1 MSASRCHDPGES
13 NDVYCLFTYGL
24 IDFQQMN
31 IHIPDTFL
39 YYYPLLLKTDNL
51 VPKDMDIVAFFRH
64 IRSTARQD
72 LIASWTASIGQ
83 QFEPHLAVGI
93 ALHYALNGNDSY
105 FGQIMR
111 TIQLKK
117 GMLKIMPVLQA
128 LLMGHTGK
136 YDDALVLLRDIP
148 VDMAN
153 VPFIL
158 ALKADIFFDMKDFG
172 RAEQLYKEALPTIEY
187 KSPIY
192 SRLGEILLLRKDYET
207 ARSSLM
213 MAIELDEKNVM
224 AHYYLGDLYQLTGE
238 LDKAKKEY
246 GICAAVDFKSHIS
259 QLAQQKLLQA
269 CFRE

>member
-1 MSASRCHDPGES
+1 
-13 NDVYCLFTYGL
+13 
-24 IDFQQMN
+24 MN

-51 VPKDMDIVAFFRH
+51 LPQNMDIVAFFRH
-64 IRSTARQD
+64 IRSAARKD
-72 LIASWTASIGQ
+72 LISSWTASLNQ
-83 QFEPHLAVGI
+83 QFELHLAVGI
-93 ALHYALNGNDSY
+93 ALHYALNGNESY

-117 GMLKIMPVLQA
+117 GLFKIMPVLQA

-136 YDDALVLLRDIP
+136 YDDALILLRDIP
-148 VDMAN
+148 IDMAH
-153 VPFIL
+153 VPFIV
-158 ALKADIFFDMKDFG
+158 ALKADIYFDMKDLG
-172 RAEQLYKEALPTIEY
+172 RAEQLYKEALAGIEY

-192 SRLGEILLLRKDYET
+192 SRLGELLLLRKDYET

-224 AHYYLGDLYQLTGE
+224 AHLYLGDLYQLTGDLE
-238 LDKAKKEY
+238 KAKKEY
-246 GICAAVDFKSHIS
+246 GICAAVDFRSHIS